1 MVAPNT
7 KGDLSQALSKSSA
20 RKSEDNLSLMM
31 AYRDAHTKSV
41 KLQILSLYAH
51 RFSNEKLTMNHM
63 STSRAGK
70 LNKPG
75 NMLQIKDL
83 ESHRKKQSN
92 VAFTLQWL
100 RSIIS

>member
-20 RKSEDNLSLMM
+20 SKSEDNLSLMM
-31 AYRDAHTKSV
+31 AYRDAQTKSV
-41 KLQILSLYAH
+41 KLQILSLYAY

-63 STSRAGK
+63 STSRVGK

-75 NMLQIKDL
+75 NMLQKKDL
-83 ESHRKKQSN
+83 ESHRKKPSN
-92 VAFTLQWL
+92 NEFTL
-100 RSIIS
+100 